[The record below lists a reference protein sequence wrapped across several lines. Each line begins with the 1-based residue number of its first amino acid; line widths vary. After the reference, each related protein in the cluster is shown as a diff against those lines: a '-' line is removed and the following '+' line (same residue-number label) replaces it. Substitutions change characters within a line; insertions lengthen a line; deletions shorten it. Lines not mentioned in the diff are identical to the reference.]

1 MNLQNLLI
9 IIPAF
14 LLTIGILVTVHE
26 FGHFWVARRLGIKVL
41 RFSVGFGKPLWTYVS
56 PKDQTEYVLAAL
68 PLGGYVKMLDEREG
82 EVAPEELHRAFNQQS
97 VWTRMAVVVAG
108 PVANFILAILIYFL
122 VFSVT
127 GNPAMYPLVK
137 PIPDTPAALAG
148 FKPGDKIVQINDQA
162 VTTFEETAM
171 SLVQEF
177 LTGKSIQ
184 VQVETQEGNP
194 AERTLDLTNTALFK
208 EENSDVLNKVGLEP
222 WSPKLD
228 IMLGQIVPD
237 SPAEKAG
244 LQPKDKVLA
253 VDGKKPESA
262 ESFVKY
268 IQQHPNQPI
277 TLQVERASG
286 ITDVIVTPALKEKE
300 GKQVGQV
307 GAGVGEIVPA
317 ELLPTLQ
324 FKQRLG
330 IFDSALKSI
339 QKTWQMLIV
348 TLKLMGRMLT
358 GEVSLKNIS
367 GPVTIAKYSGETAS
381 AGLPYYLGFLA
392 VVSISLGVLNLLPIP
407 MLDGGHLLYYVI
419 EIVKGSPVSPRVE
432 EYGLRFGM
440 AVVGCIMVLALYNDI
455 MRLMN

>member
-9 IIPAF
+9 ILPAF

-26 FGHFWVARRLGIKVL
+26 FGHFWVARRLGVKVL

-82 EVAPEELHRAFNQQS
+82 KVAPEELDRAFNRQT
-97 VWTRMAVVVAG
+97 VWTRIAVVAAG

-127 GNPAMYPLVK
+127 GNPAMHPLVK
-137 PIPDTPAALAG
+137 PLADTPAAVAG
-148 FKPGDKIVQINDQA
+148 FQPGDKIIQINEQP

-171 SLVQEF
+171 TLVEEY
-177 LTGKSIQ
+177 LVTKTIQ
-184 VQVETQEGNP
+184 VQVETQQGNFVQ
-194 AERTLDLTNTALFK
+194 RSLDLSQTPLFK
-208 EENSDVLNKVGLEP
+208 EETDVLSKVGLEP
-222 WSPKLD
+222 WAPKLD
-228 IMLGQIVPD
+228 LMLGQILAN
-237 SPAEKAG
+237 SPAEQAG

-253 VDGKKPESA
+253 VDGTKPETA
-262 ESFVKY
+262 EAFVKY
-268 IQQHPNQPI
+268 IQQHANQPI
-277 TLQVERASG
+277 TLQVERSSG
-286 ITDVIVTPALKEKE
+286 VSELIVTPALKEKD
-300 GKQVGQV
+300 GKQVGQI
-307 GAGVGEIVPA
+307 GAGVGERVPP
-317 ELLPTLQ
+317 ELLSSLQ
-324 FKQRLG
+324 FIQRLG
-330 IFDSALKSI
+330 LVDAVTKSI
-339 QKTWQMLIV
+339 EKTWQMSLV

-367 GPVTIAKYSGETAS
+367 GPVTIAKYSGETAA

-419 EIVKGSPVSPRVE
+419 EIVKGSPVSPQVE

-440 AVVGCIMVLALYNDI
+440 AVVGCIMVLAVYNDI
-455 MRLMN
+455 MRLIN

>member
-9 IIPAF
+9 ALPAF

-26 FGHFWVARRLGIKVL
+26 FGHFWVARKLGIKVL

-56 PKDQTEYVLAAL
+56 PKDQTEYVIAAL

-82 EVAPEELHRAFNQQS
+82 EVPPEELHLAFNRQT
-97 VWTRMAVVVAG
+97 VWKRLAVVAAG
-108 PVANFILAILIYFL
+108 PIANFLLAILIYWV
-122 VFSVT
+122 VFGVT

-137 PIPDTPAALAG
+137 PLPNTPAALAG
-148 FKPGDKIVQINDQA
+148 FRPGDKIIQINGQP
-162 VTTFEETAM
+162 VSTFEESAM
-171 SLVQEF
+171 TLVESF
-177 LTGKSIQ
+177 LQDKTLQ
-184 VQVETQEGNP
+184 VQVETQGGGA
-194 AERTLDLTNTALFK
+194 AERRLDLTEVALFK
-208 EENSDVLNKVGLEP
+208 EENDVLSKVGLEP
-222 WSPKLD
+222 WAPKLD
-228 IMLGQIVPD
+228 LMLGQIVPG

-253 VDGKKPESA
+253 VDGNKPESA
-262 ESFVKY
+262 DAFVKY
-268 IQQHPNQPI
+268 IQQHADKPI
-277 TLQVERASG
+277 TLQIERASG
-286 ITDVIVTPALKEKE
+286 LTDITVTPALKEKE

-307 GAGVGEIVPA
+307 GAGVGEVVPPEVIA
-317 ELLPTLQ
+317 NLQ

-330 IFDSALKSI
+330 PIDSFTKSV
-339 QKTWQMLIV
+339 QKTWQMSVV

-392 VVSISLGVLNLLPIP
+392 VVSISLGILNFMPIP

-419 EIVKGSPVSPRVE
+419 EIVKGSPVSPRFE

>member
-9 IIPAF
+9 ILPAF

-26 FGHFWVARRLGIKVL
+26 FGHFWVARRLGVKVL
-41 RFSVGFGKPLWTYVS
+41 RFSVGFGKPLWAYVS
-56 PKDQTEYVLAAL
+56 PKDKTEYVLSAL

-82 EVAPEELHRAFNQQS
+82 EVPAEELHRAFNRQS

-108 PVANFILAILIYFL
+108 PLANFILAVLIYFF
-122 VFSVT
+122 VFGVT
-127 GNPAMYPLVK
+127 GNPAMHPLVK
-137 PIPDTPAALAG
+137 PIKDTPAALAG
-148 FKPGDKIVQINDQA
+148 FQPGDKITQVNEQPVA
-162 VTTFEETAM
+162 TFEETAM
-171 SLVQEF
+171 TIVEEF
-177 LTGKSIQ
+177 LVTKSIKI
-184 VQVETQEGNP
+184 QVETKEGNL
-194 AERTLDLTNTALFK
+194 AERSLDLSNTPLFK
-208 EENSDVLNKVGLEP
+208 EENDVLSKIGLEP
-222 WSPKLD
+222 WAPRLD
-228 IMLGQIVPD
+228 LMLGQIIPGSAAD
-237 SPAEKAG
+237 KAG
-244 LQPKDKVLA
+244 LQTKDKVLK
-253 VDGKKPESA
+253 VDGSKPENA

-268 IQQHPNQPI
+268 IQQHPNQAI
-277 TLQVERASG
+277 VLQVERATGVSD
-286 ITDVIVTPALKEKE
+286 ITVTPALKEKD
-300 GKQVGQV
+300 GKQVGQI
-307 GAGVGEIVPA
+307 GAGIGEVVPV

-330 IFDSALKSI
+330 LVDSVTKSFE
-339 QKTWQMLIV
+339 KTWQMSIV

-392 VVSISLGVLNLLPIP
+392 VVSISLGVLNLLPVP

-440 AVVGCIMVLALYNDI
+440 AVVGCIMVLAVYNDI
-455 MRLMN
+455 MRLIN

>member
-9 IIPAF
+9 ALPAF

-26 FGHFWVARRLGIKVL
+26 FGHFWVARKLGIKVL

-56 PKDQTEYVLAAL
+56 PKDQTEYVIAAL

-82 EVAPEELHRAFNQQS
+82 EVPPEELHLAFNRQT
-97 VWTRMAVVVAG
+97 VWKRLAVVAAG
-108 PVANFILAILIYFL
+108 PIANFLLAILIYWV
-122 VFSVT
+122 VFGVT

-137 PIPDTPAALAG
+137 PLPNTPAALAG
-148 FKPGDKIVQINDQA
+148 FRPGDKIIQINGQP
-162 VTTFEETAM
+162 VSTFEESAM
-171 SLVQEF
+171 TLVESF
-177 LTGKSIQ
+177 LQDKTLQ
-184 VQVETQEGNP
+184 VQVETQGGGA
-194 AERTLDLTNTALFK
+194 AERRLDLTEVALFK
-208 EENSDVLNKVGLEP
+208 EENDVLSKVGLEP
-222 WSPKLD
+222 WAPKLD
-228 IMLGQIVPD
+228 LMLGQIVPG

-253 VDGKKPESA
+253 VDGNKPESA
-262 ESFVKY
+262 DAFVKY
-268 IQQHPNQPI
+268 IQQHADKPI
-277 TLQVERASG
+277 TLQIERASG
-286 ITDVIVTPALKEKE
+286 LTDITVTPALKEKD

-307 GAGVGEIVPA
+307 GAGVGEVVPPEVIA
-317 ELLPTLQ
+317 TLQ

-330 IFDSALKSI
+330 PIDSFTKSV
-339 QKTWQMLIV
+339 QKTWQMSVV

-392 VVSISLGVLNLLPIP
+392 VVSISLGILNFMPIP

-419 EIVKGSPVSPRVE
+419 EIVKGSPVSPRFE

>member
-9 IIPAF
+9 ILPAF

-26 FGHFWVARRLGIKVL
+26 FGHFWVARRLGVKVL

-56 PKDQTEYVLAAL
+56 PKDQTEYAIAAL

-82 EVAPEELHRAFNQQS
+82 EVAPEELHRAFNRQS
-97 VWTRMAVVVAG
+97 VWVRMAVVVAG
-108 PVANFILAILIYFL
+108 PVANFILAILIYFF
-122 VFSVT
+122 VFGVT
-127 GNPAMYPLVK
+127 GNPAMHPLVK
-137 PIPDTPAALAG
+137 PVQNTPAALAG
-148 FKPGDKIVQINDQA
+148 FQPGDKILEINSQSVA
-162 VTTFEETAM
+162 TFEEVAM
-171 SLVQEF
+171 TLVEDF
-177 LTGKSIQ
+177 LHSKVIK
-184 VQVETQEGNP
+184 VQVETKEGNSV
-194 AERTLDLTNTALFK
+194 ERSLDLTKVDLFK
-208 EENSDVLNKVGLEP
+208 EENDVLYRIGLEP
-222 WSPKLD
+222 WAPRLD
-228 IMLGQIVPD
+228 LMLGQIVPD
-237 SPAEKAG
+237 SAAEKAG
-244 LQPKDKVLA
+244 LQPKDTILT
-253 VDGKKPESA
+253 VDGTKLDNA

-268 IQQHPNQPI
+268 IQQHANVPI
-277 TLQVERASG
+277 VLQVERASG
-286 ITDVIVTPALKEKE
+286 VTDITVTPALKEKD
-300 GKQVGQV
+300 GKQVGQI
-307 GAGVGEIVPA
+307 GAGIGEVVPT
-317 ELLPTLQ
+317 ELIPTLQ

-330 IFDSALKSI
+330 FIDSFTKSV
-339 QKTWQMLIV
+339 QKTWQMSIV

-440 AVVGCIMVLALYNDI
+440 AVVGCIMVLAVYNDI

>member
-9 IIPAF
+9 ILPAF

-26 FGHFWVARRLGIKVL
+26 FGHFWVARRLGVKVL

-82 EVAPEELHRAFNQQS
+82 KVAPEELDRAFNRQT
-97 VWTRMAVVVAG
+97 VWTRIAVVAAG

-127 GNPAMYPLVK
+127 GNPAMHPLVK
-137 PIPDTPAALAG
+137 PLADTPAAVAG
-148 FKPGDKIVQINDQA
+148 FQPGDKIIQINEQP

-171 SLVQEF
+171 TLVEEY
-177 LTGKSIQ
+177 LVTKTIQ
-184 VQVETQEGNP
+184 VQVETQQGNF
-194 AERTLDLTNTALFK
+194 AQRSLDLSQTPLFK
-208 EENSDVLNKVGLEP
+208 EESDVLSKVGLEP

-228 IMLGQIVPD
+228 LMLGQILAN
-237 SPAEKAG
+237 SPAEQAG

-253 VDGKKPESA
+253 VDGTKPETA
-262 ESFVKY
+262 EAFVKY
-268 IQQHPNQPI
+268 IQQHANQPI
-277 TLQVERASG
+277 TLQVERSSG
-286 ITDVIVTPALKEKE
+286 VSELIVTPALKEKD
-300 GKQVGQV
+300 GKQVGQI
-307 GAGVGEIVPA
+307 GAGVGERVPP
-317 ELLPTLQ
+317 ELLSSLQ
-324 FKQRLG
+324 FTQRLG
-330 IFDSALKSI
+330 LVDAITKSI
-339 QKTWQMLIV
+339 EKTWQMSLV

-419 EIVKGSPVSPRVE
+419 EIVKGSPVSPQVE

-440 AVVGCIMVLALYNDI
+440 AVVGCIMVLAVYNDI
-455 MRLMN
+455 MRLIN

>member
-9 IIPAF
+9 ILPAF

-26 FGHFWVARRLGIKVL
+26 FGHFWVARRLGVKVL

-56 PKDQTEYVLAAL
+56 PKDQTEYAIAAL

-82 EVAPEELHRAFNQQS
+82 EVPTEELHRAFNRQT
-97 VWTRMAVVVAG
+97 VWVRMAVVVAG
-108 PVANFILAILIYFL
+108 PLANFMLAVLIYFF
-122 VFSVT
+122 VFGVT

-137 PIPDTPAALAG
+137 PLPNTPAALAG
-148 FKPGDKIVQINDQA
+148 FQPGDKITQINEQP
-162 VTTFEETAM
+162 VTTFEEAAM
-171 SLVQEF
+171 TLVEEF
-177 LTGKSIQ
+177 LHSKTLRIQ
-184 VQVETQEGNP
+184 VDTQAGSP
-194 AERTLDLTNTALFK
+194 AERSLDLNNVALFK
-208 EENSDVLNKVGLEP
+208 EENDVLSKIGLEP

-228 IMLGQIVPD
+228 IMLGQIVAD

-244 LQPKDKVLA
+244 LQPKDKILA
-253 VDGKKPESA
+253 VDGTKPESA
-262 ESFVKY
+262 EAFVKY
-268 IQQHPNQPI
+268 IQQHANTPI

-286 ITDVIVTPALKEKE
+286 VTDITVTPALKEKE

-307 GAGVGEIVPA
+307 GAGVGEVVPS
-317 ELLPTLQ
+317 EILPTLQ

-330 IFDSALKSI
+330 LFDSVTKSI
-339 QKTWQMLIV
+339 QKTWQMSIV

-440 AVVGCIMVLALYNDI
+440 AVVGCIMVLAVYNDI
-455 MRLMN
+455 MRLIN

>member
-9 IIPAF
+9 ALPAF

-26 FGHFWVARRLGIKVL
+26 FGHFWVARKLGIKVL

-56 PKDQTEYVLAAL
+56 PKDQTEYVIAAL

-82 EVAPEELHRAFNQQS
+82 EVPPEELHLAFNRQT
-97 VWTRMAVVVAG
+97 VWKRLAVVAAG
-108 PVANFILAILIYFL
+108 PIANFLLAILIYWV
-122 VFSVT
+122 VFGVT

-137 PIPDTPAALAG
+137 PLPNTPAALAG
-148 FKPGDKIVQINDQA
+148 FRPGDKIIQINGQP
-162 VTTFEETAM
+162 VSTFEESAM
-171 SLVQEF
+171 TLVESF
-177 LTGKSIQ
+177 LQDKTLQ
-184 VQVETQEGNP
+184 VQVETQGGGA
-194 AERTLDLTNTALFK
+194 AERRLDLTEVALFK
-208 EENSDVLNKVGLEP
+208 EENDVLSKVGLEP
-222 WSPKLD
+222 WAPKLD
-228 IMLGQIVPD
+228 LMLGQIVPG

-253 VDGKKPESA
+253 VDGNKPESA
-262 ESFVKY
+262 DAFVKY
-268 IQQHPNQPI
+268 IQQHADKPI
-277 TLQVERASG
+277 TLQIERASG
-286 ITDVIVTPALKEKE
+286 LTDITVTPALKEKD

-307 GAGVGEIVPA
+307 GAGVGEVVPPEVIA
-317 ELLPTLQ
+317 NLQ

-330 IFDSALKSI
+330 PIDSFTKSV
-339 QKTWQMLIV
+339 QKTWQMSVV

-392 VVSISLGVLNLLPIP
+392 VVSISLGILNFMPIP

-419 EIVKGSPVSPRVE
+419 EIVKGSPVSPRFE

>member
-1 MNLQNLLI
+1 
-9 IIPAF
+9 
-14 LLTIGILVTVHE
+14 
-26 FGHFWVARRLGIKVL
+26 
-41 RFSVGFGKPLWTYVS
+41 
-56 PKDQTEYVLAAL
+56 
-68 PLGGYVKMLDEREG
+68 
-82 EVAPEELHRAFNQQS
+82 
-97 VWTRMAVVVAG
+97 
-108 PVANFILAILIYFL
+108 
-122 VFSVT
+122 
-127 GNPAMYPLVK
+127 
-137 PIPDTPAALAG
+137 
-148 FKPGDKIVQINDQA
+148 
-162 VTTFEETAM
+162 
-171 SLVQEF
+171 VQEF

-277 TLQVERASG
+277 TLQVERTSG

-339 QKTWQMLIV
+339 QKTWQMSIV